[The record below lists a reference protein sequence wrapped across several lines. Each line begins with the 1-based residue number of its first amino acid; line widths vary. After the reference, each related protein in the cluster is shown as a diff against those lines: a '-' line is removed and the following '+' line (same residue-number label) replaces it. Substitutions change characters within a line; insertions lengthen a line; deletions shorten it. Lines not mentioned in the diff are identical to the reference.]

1 MPVEWLAAVHRCR
14 AGRSTGD
21 HEEYGGGA
29 RVGAM
34 GPGSVGRRGRREG
47 AVPRSCSTQ
56 HVRLRTWKSDEFM
69 WNHPGPRR
77 NEEEEG
83 GMGEGVEGEKEGGE
97 Q

>member
-14 AGRSTGD
+14 ARRSIVGAR
-21 HEEYGGGA
+21 ERGAASAGGGRA
-29 RVGAM
+29 TVVLYAACPNADMEERRV
-34 GPGSVGRRGRREG
+34 
-47 AVPRSCSTQ
+47 
-56 HVRLRTWKSDEFM
+56 H

-83 GMGEGVEGEKEGGE
+83 GMGEGVEGEEEGGE